1 MIERQEILTDN
12 ILNFDETAC
21 AYQYVPTKVLAKKGQ
36 IIVPRPDAGLDKK
49 TITVGLRATA
59 SGKLLRPMG
68 IEKAKKNCVFCKII
82 SWD

>member
-1 MIERQEILTDN
+1 MIEKQEILTDN

-36 IIVPRPDAGLDKK
+36 IIVPRPDAGMKK
-49 TITVGLRATA
+49 KITVGLTATA
-59 SGKLLRPMG
+59 SGKLLRPMW
-68 IEKAKKNCVFCKII
+68 IEKAKKNFVFCKII